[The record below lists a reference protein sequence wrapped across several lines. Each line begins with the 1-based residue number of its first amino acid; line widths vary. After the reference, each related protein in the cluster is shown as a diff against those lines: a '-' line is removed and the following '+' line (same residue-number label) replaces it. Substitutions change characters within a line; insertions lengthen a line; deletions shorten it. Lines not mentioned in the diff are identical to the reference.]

1 MANVRYCL
9 RYRVGQHDDIQRT
22 FQLSR
27 LNEVTPSPPTVSL
40 EVFPRTHHAV
50 PVTRG
55 LDGDFVR
62 WKEVIA
68 PAPAQPPAASASLQ
82 RQPGVQSGVAGLS
95 SNPAG
100 SGTRSGNLGI
110 TFVRGRGSY
119 MPFRPGGLDD
129 GPQRP
134 SPAQESQD
142 DFEEDAGTVSDI
154 EQVQSTW
161 RTTPPGFQRG
171 LDLASAR
178 SGEADEASSNADELL
193 LRVFGSTTLKP
204 SAQRQL
210 RSQQEQGVS
219 ITRKTGLARETALLD
234 SVSRIVTV
242 RWPFHV
248 LTCV

>member
-1 MANVRYCL
+1 
-9 RYRVGQHDDIQRT
+9 
-22 FQLSR
+22 
-27 LNEVTPSPPTVSL
+27 
-40 EVFPRTHHAV
+40 
-50 PVTRG
+50 
-55 LDGDFVR
+55 
-62 WKEVIA
+62 
-68 PAPAQPPAASASLQ
+68 
-82 RQPGVQSGVAGLS
+82 
-95 SNPAG
+95 
-100 SGTRSGNLGI
+100 
-110 TFVRGRGSY
+110 

-142 DFEEDAGTVSDI
+142 DFEEDAGTVSDT
-154 EQVQSTW
+154 ERVQSTW

-178 SGEADEASSNADELL
+178 SGEADEASFNADELL
-193 LRVFGSTTLKP
+193 LRVFGSTNLKP

-219 ITRKTGLARETALLD
+219 ITRETGLARETALLD